1 MSSPDIFLCSDI
13 HFGAEDRTLISAF
26 LADVD
31 ASTADRRVVVIP
43 GDLVQRGR
51 KAEFAKAHAFLRA
64 LRSRGVA
71 VVLTPG
77 NHDLGCWAH
86 EHLPRPFNPG
96 KVRSRFQKLWKAHL
110 LDARQRDHTLVAARD
125 MDAIHRVGDHVFVA
139 LRSVHRGRW
148 GRSSKRISSD
158 QIKWARKTLRKKG
171 LSHLTLH
178 LVTHRSLWGGRHSA
192 MRRRGR
198 LGKKLLARLRFAT
211 LIHGHNHE
219 FLSLEERSLPKVG
232 RTIHHLSV
240 PSLTSKR
247 DGSSGWVRWTQG
259 DSPECTPWT

>member
-13 HFGAEDRTLISAF
+13 HFGAEDHRLISAF

-51 KAEFAKAHAFLRA
+51 KAEFAKARAFLRA
-64 LRSRGVA
+64 LRSRGVD

-110 LDARQRDHTLVAARD
+110 RDARQRDRTLVAARD

-148 GRSSKRISSD
+148 GAPPSASPATRSSGRARPCARRACPTSRCTSSPT
-158 QIKWARKTLRKKG
+158 AACG
-171 LSHLTLH
+171 E
-178 LVTHRSLWGGRHSA
+178 GGTAPCGGASA
-192 MRRRGR
+192 W
-198 LGKKLLARLRFAT
+198 
-211 LIHGHNHE
+211 
-219 FLSLEERSLPKVG
+219 ERSCSPG
-232 RTIHHLSV
+232 SASPRSSTG
-240 PSLTSKR
+240 TTM
-247 DGSSGWVRWTQG
+247 SSGPSRGAACRRSAARSTI
-259 DSPECTPWT
+259 SPCRA